1 MFQVELEYSSIY
13 QTGGGIQILFGE
25 QTPEDLA
32 RLRTALLDTND
43 AEIPSLMLKTRAG
56 HEFKVK
62 CNVKPLMSPEDSMI
76 KMFSINFKPIDR
88 PMEHRDTRS
97 REKSVLDI
105 GTFENFFLIISLTR
119 FALWHFTRL
128 AQIVLKIIK
137 LWELHNLLII
147 CTLQDGFRL

>member
-1 MFQVELEYSSIY
+1 MQCSKLNLGLGLQYSIIY
-13 QTGGGIQILFGE
+13 QAGGGIQILFGE

-43 AEIPSLMLKTRAG
+43 AEISSLMLKTRAG

-88 PMEHRDTRS
+88 PTEHRDTRS

-105 GTFENFFLIISLTR
+105 GTF
-119 FALWHFTRL
+119 
-128 AQIVLKIIK
+128 
-137 LWELHNLLII
+137 
-147 CTLQDGFRL
+147 

>member
-1 MFQVELEYSSIY
+1 MFQVELGSQYSIIY

-76 KMFSINFKPIDR
+76 KMFSINFKPIEHRNTR

-105 GTFENFFLIISLTR
+105 GTF
-119 FALWHFTRL
+119 
-128 AQIVLKIIK
+128 
-137 LWELHNLLII
+137 
-147 CTLQDGFRL
+147 